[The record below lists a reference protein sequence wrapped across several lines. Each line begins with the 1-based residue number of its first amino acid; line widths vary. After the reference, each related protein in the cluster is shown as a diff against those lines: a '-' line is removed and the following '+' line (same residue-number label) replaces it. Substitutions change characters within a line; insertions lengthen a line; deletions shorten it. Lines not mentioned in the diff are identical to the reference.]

1 MSAAL
6 GCGHG
11 SVAECKRQRNG
22 CTRRA
27 TAQAVQVGADA
38 GRWTVQVL
46 WARVGWWWQVAAHRS
61 ERRRGGGGGAW
72 SRVGAS
78 TASHAPEHGLI
89 WAARDRARPTDA
101 PNQHCTEGEHG
112 TPHTAQMER
121 DSQPN
126 ANAQPITSSESSE
139 KSSTKQEAKQNTQT
153 VRHSQKRKDKIDS
166 CSQPL
171 TLTVRVAGAAAPSAS
186 GTALTAQL

>member
-1 MSAAL
+1 MQRWAAGTAVWQSASGRGTAARAEPQHRQYRWEL
-6 GCGHG
+6 GRCKCCGL
-11 SVAECKRQRNG
+11 EW
-22 CTRRA
+22 
-27 TAQAVQVGADA
+27 AVV
-38 GRWTVQVL
+38 
-46 WARVGWWWQVAAHRS
+46 VAAHRS

-101 PNQHCTEGEHG
+101 PNQHCTEGEQG

-153 VRHSQKRKDKIDS
+153 VRHSQQRKDKIDS

-186 GTALTAQL
+186 GTAPTAQL